1 MSSTRP
7 HDPEVL
13 STDPAQIEAEI
24 ARTRA
29 QLKDAVDE
37 LSDRLNPKNQ
47 AAEIAEEAKRAVDD
61 LKRRVTG
68 DVRPVGQPEPS
79 RKGWIVLGAGAALA
93 VALVTKIVRKF

>member
-1 MSSTRP
+1 MSSTGP
-7 HDPEVL
+7 

-37 LSDRLNPKNQ
+37 LSDRLSPKNQ
-47 AAEIAEEAKRAVDD
+47 ADEIKADVKVALVD

-68 DVRPVGQPEPS
+68 EVRPADEPEPT
-79 RKGWIVLGAGAALA
+79 RRAWIVLAAGVA
-93 VALVTKIVRKF
+93 VAATVVTKIVRKL